1 MRQAEKAV
9 VIPGGSVY
17 IKDGLFLFRKEMK
30 REIHMAPK
38 NKVEVLIDGRIL
50 TLSGYESEEY
60 LQRVATYLN
69 NKIGDLK
76 TLPGYS
82 RQTPDMKSALLALN
96 IADDYFKAKSR
107 ADAATEDGEVRD
119 REAYDVRQ
127 DLVAAQIQLDRMRH
141 EKEQLEKEK
150 TELAERLKKA
160 NEELDELLR

>member
-1 MRQAEKAV
+1 
-9 VIPGGSVY
+9 
-17 IKDGLFLFRKEMK
+17 
-30 REIHMAPK
+30 MAPK